1 MNNILPDMYDTSD
14 FQQEKEGKTTVNVK
28 TTNRILK
35 EVEING
41 SKFYSVDPVEFAKME
56 NQLKSLKQRIDVVDQ
71 RVKMLDSIVK
81 DKDIMINQLRRELD
95 NKISYS

>member
-35 EVEING
+35 AVEING